1 MSLKSKLRGVY
12 LKVFFFFRTKI
23 LFKDKFG
30 LSYYLYKNTR
40 PNSTYNLKV
49 RSDDTTVLFTVDKIL
64 SSSELTNNNSIHCI
78 DVGAYIGVVTLMMS
92 RALRKFNKEWKI
104 HSFEPFSES
113 FKRLQENVY
122 LNTFNRNVVLN
133 NVAVSD
139 KKGYSTLK
147 IYHNTPGLN
156 HLSMS
161 QTQNSDNKSSE
172 KKIKVITLR
181 DYLKEEQIGHVSI
194 CKVDAEGSDYCVI
207 NGLYEYLEKKSID
220 FIIFEY
226 QSDSYKKIKN
236 ILYKNGYE
244 IFYMVRN
251 ENIIV
256 NSIKNYPKNSKSLM
270 NLIAVSSEKKNDFL
284 KNFKIG

>member
-23 LFKDKFG
+23 LFKDKYG

-40 PNSTYNLKV
+40 PNSTYNLGV

-64 SSSELTNNNSIHCI
+64 SSSELTSNSSIHCI
-78 DVGAYIGVVTLMMS
+78 DVGAYIGIVTLMMS
-92 RALRKFNKEWKI
+92 KALRKFNKEWKI

-122 LNTFNRNVVLN
+122 LNTFNRNVALN

-161 QTQNSDNKSSE
+161 ETQISENKLSE
-172 KKIKVITLR
+172 KNIKLITLR
-181 DYLKEEQIGHVSI
+181 DYLKEEQIEHVSI
-194 CKVDAEGSDYCVI
+194 CKVDTEGADYCVI
-207 NGLYEYLEKKSID
+207 NGLYEYLEQKSID

-251 ENIIV
+251 ENIII

-270 NLIAVSSEKKNDFL
+270 NLIAVSPHKKNNFL
-284 KNFKIG
+284 NNFKIE